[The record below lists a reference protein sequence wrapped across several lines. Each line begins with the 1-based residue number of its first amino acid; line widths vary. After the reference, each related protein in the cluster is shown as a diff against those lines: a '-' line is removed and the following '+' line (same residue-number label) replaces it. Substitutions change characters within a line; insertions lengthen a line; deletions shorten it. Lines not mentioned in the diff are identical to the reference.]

1 MYEWLYLIIKKLSN
15 LGGLFYSKEI
25 VDVIQYKEIFYEG
38 RALIVNNQQ
47 APENFYLYPNKLV
60 ETIFH
65 STTEGIMITDAEM
78 RISLVNSAF
87 ESLTGY
93 KMEEV
98 RGKTP
103 KLLQSGKQDASYYK
117 KMWEDLKNK
126 GVWRGEIWNRRKNG
140 DIYPEILTIT
150 SMVDTEGKL
159 TNYFGIFSDISNKK
173 VIEKELEELTL
184 TDHLTSISNRS
195 SFNELLFNLITDS
208 KNSPSKHAILFIDLD
223 RFKQINE
230 TLGNEVGDLLLIEV
244 ANRINTVVR
253 DSDIFARYGG
263 DEFLLAINSMEH
275 QKEAVHF
282 AKDIIKKLNKP
293 FYINEDEIYITSS
306 IGISIYPQDGVE
318 VEELI
323 HKADKAMYFAKQNG
337 RNQYAFYFEELKRD
351 SKRLLLLEAEL
362 RKAIQAKKIT
372 IAYQPKVSVD
382 KQDII
387 GVEALVRWTSD
398 KLGFVSPGEFIPL
411 AEDTG
416 LIIPLSE
423 LIIEK
428 VCLDILDWRKEGINK
443 LPVSINIAALHFQQD
458 DFIER
463 INEIVMQYNCS
474 PQQLELELTERTVMH
489 DSEGIVSKLIKL
501 KNMGFK
507 ISIDDFGTGYSSLSY
522 LNRFPL
528 NYLKIDSSFIQRIT
542 SLKDKQAIVDSI
554 ILMAHRLHL
563 KVVAEGVETKDQVKL
578 LKEMDCDIIQGY
590 YYSKPIPST
599 ELLDFLELW
608 DIHKQ
613 EGNI

>member
-1 MYEWLYLIIKKLSN
+1 MK
-15 LGGLFYSKEI
+15 
-25 VDVIQYKEIFYEG
+25 
-38 RALIVNNQQ
+38 NQQ
-47 APENFYLYPNKLV
+47 APENFYLYPNNLV

-93 KMEEV
+93 IMEEV

-103 KLLQSGKQDASYYK
+103 KLLQSGKQDASFYK
-117 KMWEDLKNK
+117 KMWEDLNNK

-150 SMVDTEGKL
+150 SIVDTEGKL

-184 TDHLTSISNRS
+184 TDQLTSISNRS

-253 DSDIFARYGG
+253 GTDIFARYGG

-282 AKDIIKKLNKP
+282 AKDVIKKLNKP
-293 FYINEDEIYITSS
+293 FYINEEEIYITSS

-318 VEELI
+318 VEKLI

-382 KQDII
+382 KQEII

>member
-1 MYEWLYLIIKKLSN
+1 M
-15 LGGLFYSKEI
+15 
-25 VDVIQYKEIFYEG
+25 
-38 RALIVNNQQ
+38 NNQQ